1 MQITAEQYWQFS
13 ERIWQQ
19 DGARQTALEL
29 QDQHGL
35 EPNLLLLA
43 LLLEQQGQFLTE
55 AQFVDLIEAQAQW
68 RDKMLTPYR
77 KLRRLAKDNLP
88 VESYRQMLEVELV
101 MEKRSQQLILK
112 TLAHL
117 PASSSGDNLTAC
129 LKAQGIDP
137 LSLPGPMLEQLTYLF
152 QSSEP
157 DLPEYLFG

>member
-13 ERIWQQ
+13 ERVWQQ

-43 LLLEQQGQFLTE
+43 LLLEQQGHFLSVDQFGEL
-55 AQFVDLIEAQAQW
+55 LEAQAQW

-77 KLRRLAKDNLP
+77 QLRRLAKDNLP

-112 TLAHL
+112 TLGHL
-117 PASSSGDNLTAC
+117 TASASGDNLTAC

-137 LSLPGPMLEQLTYLF
+137 LSLPGPMLTQLTHLF

-157 DLPEYLFG
+157 VLPEYRFG